1 MKSRFDLVAIAN
13 ALCVAGYAAIS
24 IGYVAHY
31 SLGFSREEIRRG
43 ATIVA
48 IIIAALLAI
57 EFFGKKLRKA
67 E

>member
-1 MKSRFDLVAIAN
+1 MESRFDAIAMAN
-13 ALCVAGYAAIS
+13 AVCVAGYAAIS
-24 IGYVAHY
+24 LGYVAHY
-31 SLGFSREEIRRG
+31 GFGFSRSEIRGG

-57 EFFGKKLRKA
+57 EFFGKKLGKA